1 MKQAKQTKKYHSLD
15 FFHLVL
21 YLVFAVVIVLYL
33 FFSRRPDLQKDLI
46 FFTAIF
52 YFIWSLFYHF
62 QKKDLSL
69 PLLLEYLFFILL
81 ALVLVI
87 TTLIRS

>member
-1 MKQAKQTKKYHSLD
+1 MKAAKKHHSLD
-15 FFHLVL
+15 ISHLIL
-21 YLVFAVVIVLYL
+21 YLVFTVVLISYL
-33 FFSRRPDLQKDLI
+33 FFLRRPDIQKDLI
-46 FFTAIF
+46 FFTALF

-69 PLLLEYLFFILL
+69 PLLLEYLLFILL

-87 TTLIRS
+87 STLIRS

>member
-1 MKQAKQTKKYHSLD
+1 MKAAKKHHSLD
-15 FFHLVL
+15 ISHLIL
-21 YLVFAVVIVLYL
+21 YLVFTVVLISYL
-33 FFSRRPDLQKDLI
+33 FFLRRPDIQKDLI
-46 FFTAIF
+46 FFTALF

-69 PLLLEYLFFILL
+69 PLLLESLLFILL

-87 TTLIRS
+87 STLIRS

>member
-1 MKQAKQTKKYHSLD
+1 MKTAKKHHSLD
-15 FFHLVL
+15 ISHLIL
-21 YLVFAVVIVLYL
+21 YLVFTFVLISYL
-33 FFSRRPDLQKDLI
+33 FFLRRPDIQKDLI
-46 FFTAIF
+46 FFTALF

-69 PLLLEYLFFILL
+69 PLLLEYLLFILL

-87 TTLIRS
+87 STLIRS